1 MYSSSV
7 IGKSVP
13 GIDDGF
19 ASPLVRRVL
28 GSSSAMATTLCTITL
43 SWPLGLLN
51 TMMSPMPTSPNGLF
65 PLTTRMSYISR
76 SGTMLPLDTT

>member
-1 MYSSSV
+1 MYSSAV

-13 GIDDGF
+13 GIDDGL

-28 GSSSAMATTLCTITL
+28 GSSSETDTTLCTITL
-43 SWPLGLLN
+43 SWSLGLLN
-51 TMMSPMPTSPNGLF
+51 TMMSPMSTSPNGLF
-65 PLTTRMSYISR
+65 PLTTKMSYITS